1 METEPLLDPAVG
13 YEQVEGV
20 LREFFSQAKLR
31 AAKLSPSYLSL
42 WDTLEKSTVGGKRVR
57 PGILMT
63 AYHHLGGT
71 NTEAAARVGA
81 AFELL
86 HTALIIHDDV
96 IDLDFMRRGHENV
109 SGTYRALAQTAGQT
123 PESARHRGMSAGIIA
138 GDLALIGAFRMLD
151 TVDTDQQTRL
161 RLAAILDDAVF
172 ASAAGELIDVDF
184 SFSPGAPQIPE
195 ILDMERLKTAVYS
208 FEAPLQAGA
217 VLAGADDD
225 AVATLGDFGRDTGIA
240 YQLVDDLLGVF
251 GKESATGKSNLSD
264 LREGKRTVLIAHA
277 AQGESW
283 EELSHLIGCP
293 DLTAEEA
300 DRARELLISSGARD
314 YARTLAEEYADR
326 ARSHLDCPSI
336 PGPLRQ
342 VLERIVAGAVNRGR

>member
-1 METEPLLDPAVG
+1 METNPLLDPATG
-13 YEQVEGV
+13 HEQVEGV
-20 LREFFSQAKLR
+20 LKGFFERAKLR
-31 AAKLSPSYLSL
+31 AAKVSPSYLSL
-42 WDTLEKSTVGGKRVR
+42 WETLEQSTAGGKRVR

-63 AYHHLGGT
+63 AYRHLGGT
-71 NTEAAARVGA
+71 DIGAAARVGA

-96 IDLDFMRRGHENV
+96 IDLDFVRRGHDNV
-109 SGTYRALAQTAGQT
+109 SGVYRSLAETAGQT
-123 PESARHRGMSAGIIA
+123 REAARHRGMSTGIIA
-138 GDLALIGAFRMLD
+138 GDLALTGAFRMLD
-151 TVDTDQQTRL
+151 TVDTDPRTRL
-161 RLAAILDDAVF
+161 RLAEILDEAVF

-184 SFSPGAPQIPE
+184 SFSPGAPPVRE

-225 AVATLGDFGRDTGIA
+225 VVAILGDFGRDTGIA

-264 LREGKRTVLIAHA
+264 LREGKRTVLISHA
-277 AQGESW
+277 SQGPCW
-283 EELSHLIGCP
+283 GELSHLIGNP
-293 DLTAEEA
+293 DLTPEDA
-300 DRARELLISSGARD
+300 DRARAVLTRCGARD
-314 YARTLAEEYADR
+314 YAQSLAEEFAAR
-326 ARSHLDCPSI
+326 ARTHLDSPAI
-336 PGPLRQ
+336 PAPLRL